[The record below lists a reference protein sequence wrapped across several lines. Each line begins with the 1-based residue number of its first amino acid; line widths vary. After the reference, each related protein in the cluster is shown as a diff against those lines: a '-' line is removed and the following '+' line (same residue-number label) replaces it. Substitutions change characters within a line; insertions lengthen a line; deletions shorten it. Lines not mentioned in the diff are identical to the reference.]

1 MKHLSPSAMCEI
13 RRLKG
18 EIDTL
23 LAKTNVSRADGKR
36 ADMLIAQIS
45 AIKEAGVTDLD
56 AVRARVDEIGAT
68 ISAEQRRATEAHEQ
82 IFRSFMTGKSDAD
95 LKHEIEQRG
104 TDLLAGQQT
113 ISYTEGSQGGFLVP
127 ESFHKNVELGM
138 AQTDPLLDSNVC
150 TVVEESSLV
159 MKPLQLPG
167 WDLSTI
173 SASRVSES
181 AQHTADAVPQVTQEL
196 LNAYSYRLSIGAS
209 MEFEQ
214 DVFDSAMARLG
225 EAFGVGFARG
235 IGVDLVNGTGSSEPQ
250 GVLVGATNSNYTTAS
265 GGSLVLDDFT
275 SIFFSVNRIYR
286 NAPKCGWLMSDKTYQ
301 QVRQSVDSNG
311 RPLINLVDDKE
322 QILGK
327 PVYICPSLARSTSIG
342 GGFIVFGDLSHYVV
356 HVSSMYLRR
365 NWQLPGYVEYGK
377 ALYTGIMRADAVV
390 NDPTNGAMPPIV
402 YAAVH
407 A

>member
-1 MKHLSPSAMCEI
+1 MKHLSPNAMCEI

-23 LAKTNVSRADGKR
+23 LAKPNVTRADGKR

-45 AIKEAGVTDLD
+45 AIKEAGITDLD
-56 AVRARVDEIGAT
+56 AMRARVDEIGAT
-68 ISAEQRRATEAHEQ
+68 ISAEQRRAVEAHEQ
-82 IFRSFMTGKSDAD
+82 IFRSFMTGAKDDDIKSQ
-95 LKHEIEQRG
+95 IEQRG

-113 ISYTEGSQGGFLVP
+113 ISFTAGSQGGFLVP
-127 ESFHKNVELGM
+127 ESFRKNVELGM
-138 AQTDPLLDSNVC
+138 AQADPLLDSNVA
-150 TVVEESSLV
+150 TVIHEPSLAL
-159 MKPLQLPG
+159 KPLQLPG

-173 SASRVSES
+173 SASRVSE
-181 AQHTADAVPQVTQEL
+181 AVQHTADAVPQVNQDL
-196 LNAYSYRLSIGAS
+196 LNAYAYRLSIGAS

-235 IGVDLVNGTGSSEPQ
+235 IGKDLVNGTGTSEPQ
-250 GVLVGATNSNYTTAS
+250 GVLVGATNSNYTTTS
-265 GGSLVLDDFT
+265 GGSLVVDDFT
-275 SIFFSVNRIYR
+275 SIFFAVNRIYR
-286 NAPKCGWLMSDKTYQ
+286 NAPKAAWLMADKTYQ
-301 QVRQSVDSNG
+301 QVRQSVDSSG
-311 RPLINLVDDKE
+311 RPLISLVDDKE

-356 HVSSMYLRR
+356 HVSSMHLRR
-365 NWQLPGYVEYGK
+365 NLQTPGYIEYGK
-377 ALYTGIMRADAVV
+377 ALYTGYMRADAVV
-390 NDPTNGAMPPIV
+390 NDPTGGAMPPIV
-402 YAAVH
+402 YATVH